1 MQRRAG
7 SLRIGCKRLGKR
19 DTASCKHVQAN
30 AGWRDAVETYRAQ
43 IGSKLLP
50 IYQVR
55 KTTGRS
61 RTVVRQYLR
70 LSQRTA
76 YRPSSVLEWLSANW
90 PGVGSVIGCR
100 VDGASQ
106 AERQPE
112 GADHGQHRLSASIDN
127 KSTRSVDFLRTL
139 ALGFG
144 RRQKSGDVGAG
155 ARVHAKAQLCGE
167 GVEID
172 AARYAV
178 SSWRANCRTT
188 SSSGAARKKPTF
200 ASDF

>member
-90 PGVGSVIGCR
+90 PAWVRSS
-100 VDGASQ
+100 GAVWTGRPRRSGNPK
-106 AERQPE
+106 AP
-112 GADHGQHRLSASIDN
+112 DHGQHRLSASID
-127 KSTRSVDFLRTL
+127 KSQQDQLTFSGRSRSDLGEGTSEQRVRGRKVRTL
-139 ALGFG
+139 AFWES
-144 RRQKSGDVGAG
+144 RSGVRDGVLDV
-155 ARVHAKAQLCGE
+155 
-167 GVEID
+167 
-172 AARYAV
+172 
-178 SSWRANCRTT
+178 RA
-188 SSSGAARKKPTF
+188 
-200 ASDF
+200 